1 MMKMSNFRW
10 KVAWLIF
17 IVSFVSYM
25 DRVNLS
31 VATPV
36 IMKEYGFDKIDMGL
50 IQSFFLCRLCFD
62 AGSRWYDG

>member
-36 IMKEYGFDKIDMGL
+36 KYLKLKAPECIRIWF
-50 IQSFFLCRLCFD
+50 
-62 AGSRWYDG
+62 

>member
-50 IQSFFLCRLCFD
+50 IYCKVLAKMSKLCYN
-62 AGSRWYDG
+62 A

>member
-1 MMKMSNFRW
+1 MVYMTNFRW

-17 IVSFVSYM
+17 ILSFVSYM

-36 IMKEYGFDKIDMGL
+36 IMMSMAL
-50 IQSFFLCRLCFD
+50 IRLIW
-62 AGSRWYDG
+62 G

>member
-1 MMKMSNFRW
+1 MKMSNFRW

-36 IMKEYGFDKIDMGL
+36 IMKEYGFDSDINFDKIKN
-50 IQSFFLCRLCFD
+50 IVKQYYI
-62 AGSRWYDG
+62 WYNIKVIGG

>member
-1 MMKMSNFRW
+1 MMMKMSNFRW

-36 IMKEYGFDKIDMGL
+36 IMKEYGFDKIDRVL
-50 IQSFFLCRLCFD
+50 SNLSFLPVML
-62 AGSRWYDG
+62 

>member
-50 IQSFFLCRLCFD
+50 IQ
-62 AGSRWYDG
+62 

>member
-1 MMKMSNFRW
+1 MERKTMTNFRW

-17 IVSFVSYM
+17 AISFVSYM

-36 IMKEYGFDKIDMGL
+36 IMQEFGFTKIDMGW
-50 IQSFFLCRLCFD
+50 F
-62 AGSRWYDG
+62 Y